1 MIAQLVSELLYPGDM
16 EQTLSLDIAAT
27 IENRQRLVGMK
38 KEIERQIDLDT
49 EAIKRVMVEEEKESV
64 EAGEFTATLTVR
76 ERATLDKTELI
87 SQGVTTEQI
96 KRATKVSTYV
106 QLDVRAR
113 KA

>member
-16 EQTLSLDIAAT
+16 EQTLSLELTAT
-27 IENRQRLVGMK
+27 IENRQKLLGMK

-49 EAIKRVMVEEEKESV
+49 KAIKDVMEAACEDVY
-64 EAGEFTATLTVR
+64 EAGDYTATLTVR

-106 QLDVRAR
+106 QLDVRTR
-113 KA
+113 K